1 MKQCFD
7 RVKAKPRLCVKEST
21 LGLSC
26 KVGLR
31 WCLLENY
38 RIKSFLNISSPKIA
52 YLDYPRKRRVFQ
64 KVYLSYFPSSSQLRD
79 KYCSDIFSLISYF
92 FKKGKELHVIGIMQI
107 IIVCG
112 FFDATCL
119 QIHLFYCI
127 LSTCYLFTAKQY
139 YILLIH

>member
-1 MKQCFD
+1 
-7 RVKAKPRLCVKEST
+7 
-21 LGLSC
+21 
-26 KVGLR
+26 VGLR

-92 FKKGKELHVIGIMQI
+92 FKKGKELHVIGIM
-107 IIVCG
+107 
-112 FFDATCL
+112 
-119 QIHLFYCI
+119 
-127 LSTCYLFTAKQY
+127 
-139 YILLIH
+139 